1 MPIKLQP
8 IDNPINNQL
17 LKEANELFSFP
28 VKKIY
33 TRYNKLPNII
43 NDTPDFSSFIIVMSF

>member
-8 IDNPINNQL
+8 IDNPINNPL